1 MLDLHPSLWT
11 LSDWEHLLDEWVP
24 LFKSIVENPT
34 AQLPH
39 TVKLTHEERAK
50 VIDDDGNWTGHVPS
64 RAVLKIQEVG
74 SDGKSFTTRDVRI
87 GGRVQTLRR
96 YYNGTLKPPS
106 WWEEL
111 LDNDNMAMLDLHC
124 WRGRWTCWTSADWE
138 HLLDEWVPLFKSI
151 VE

>member
-50 VIDDDGNWTGHVPS
+50 VIDDDGNWTGRVPKK
-64 RAVLKIQEVG
+64 AVLTIQEVD
-74 SDGKSFTTRDVRI
+74 SEGKSCTRDVRI
-87 GGRVQTLRR
+87 GRRVQTLRE
-96 YYNGTLKPPS
+96 YYKKWTPRPS

-111 LDNDNMAMLDLHC
+111 LDNDNMAMLDFHRSL
-124 WRGRWTCWTSADWE
+124 WTLADWE
-138 HLLDEWVPLFKSI
+138 H
-151 VE
+151 